1 MLDLKKQKAKKCVLK
16 PSVFVYAKMNAA
28 REMTLKNDA
37 KRSFFR
43 KRGES
48 REKYCIIQQ
57 YLQISLRIGL
67 RLTMNF
73 SRRGIWV

>member
-1 MLDLKKQKAKKCVLK
+1 MSDLKNSESKKVCFK

-43 KRGES
+43 KRGGGNHA
-48 REKYCIIQQ
+48 KNI
-57 YLQISLRIGL
+57 
-67 RLTMNF
+67 
-73 SRRGIWV
+73 V

>member
-1 MLDLKKQKAKKCVLK
+1 MLDLKKQKAKKCVFK

-43 KRGES
+43 KRGGVIT
-48 REKYCIIQQ
+48 RKILYN
-57 YLQISLRIGL
+57 
-67 RLTMNF
+67 TAVFANF
-73 SRRGIWV
+73 IENWSTIDNEF

>member
-1 MLDLKKQKAKKCVLK
+1 MSDLKNSESKKVCFK

-43 KRGES
+43 KKGGGNHA
-48 REKYCIIQQ
+48 KNI
-57 YLQISLRIGL
+57 
-67 RLTMNF
+67 
-73 SRRGIWV
+73 V